1 MDIEPV
7 AGLGHNQPPEPTRE
21 ERLAGIDPTN
31 LLVVALD
38 DLPDLLALQFK
49 ALADRSQE
57 FVAGIA
63 RWNEDHDGGK
73 KPIAD
78 DAENA
83 ILSDW
88 LRQLADFAGA
98 DGEADTAR
106 KSVKRVIF
114 EAGKII
120 DGWFGTLRDPIIAAI
135 GPARNAPLGTLQ
147 RMQTD
152 YLAAKA
158 DRARLEQERIA
169 REAKI
174 EADKLAA
181 EARKLADEEEARV
194 KALVAG
200 GVEKG
205 DAEAAT
211 IARTDDAYATAASA
225 ADRAEAAFAGIGSAP
240 QAAARQRTALG
251 TTVGLAMVWEAEV
264 VDVMAL
270 AKAVAAGTAPVTFLT
285 ANLPAINA
293 AVKQKVAPLRDCP
306 GVNIRQVPA
315 ARRTGR

>member
-1 MDIEPV
+1 MDIEPA
-7 AGLGHNQPPEPTRE
+7 AGLGHNQPPEPTLE
-21 ERLAGIDPTN
+21 DRLTAIDPTN
-31 LLVVALD
+31 LLVVSLD
-38 DLPDLLALQFK
+38 DLPKLLDLQFA
-49 ALADRSQE
+49 ALANRGAE
-57 FVAGIA
+57 LVAGIA
-63 RWNEDHDGGK
+63 RWKEDHDDGR

-88 LRQLADFAGA
+88 MRQLSDYAGA

-114 EAGKII
+114 EAGKMI
-120 DGWFGTLRDPIIAAI
+120 DGWFGALRDPIVAAI

-147 RMQTD
+147 QMQTA
-152 YLAAKA
+152 YLVAKA

-169 REAKI
+169 REAKA

-181 EARKLADEEEARV
+181 EARKLEAEEEARM
-194 KALVAG
+194 KAMVAA

-205 DAEAAT
+205 DAEAA
-211 IARTDDAYATAASA
+211 IAARTDDAYATAANA
-225 ADRAEAAFAGIGSAP
+225 MNQAEAAFAGIGTAP

-251 TTVGLAMVWEAEV
+251 TTTGLQMTWEAEV
-264 VDVMAL
+264 VDVLAL

-285 ANLPAINA
+285 ANVSAINA
-293 AVKQKVAPLRDCP
+293 AVRQKVAPLRDCP
-306 GVNIRQVPA
+306 GVNIRQVAA